1 MANNTRSSRA
11 MRTMAWPSCS
21 FRRRDL
27 GRVLSAINRISSDD
41 DLVADNLLDYWSQR
55 LEVEPQRHLDG
66 LVSNGGLDRVAAR
79 TGRRQRTQA
88 AAGAVGCRRGGAA
101 RARVGGADPARAGW
115 RELKPAPG
123 VCAALESP
131 ASAR

>member
-21 FRRRDL
+21 FRCRDL

-66 LVSNGGLDRVAAR
+66 LVSNGGRDHVAAR
-79 TGRRQRTQA
+79 TRRPQCAQA
-88 AAGAVGCRRGGAA
+88 APGALGCRRRGPALARGGDGEPHG
-101 RARVGGADPARAGW
+101 VCW
-115 RELKPAPG
+115 RHLKPAT
-123 VCAALESP
+123 
-131 ASAR
+131 